1 MNNLEET
8 LKQCVEHNGLEVTCE
23 NIASASKE
31 EFAKL
36 RCNGFG
42 ASDSALLLDISPFG
56 TRTNLV
62 KEKADMSINEEISKK
77 SSVRMGRDLE
87 PIILNKAEELL
98 KKLVYTDKAIV
109 YKPTNMYGDKN
120 THLNINFDGVLFL
133 DEETPYTI
141 VEAKAVTMYGKKYYK
156 TDKAYIATKNGEV
169 EDIIDRIGLQDK
181 EKPDVPKINKINLKE
196 MCTKLAEYYG
206 IPIYY
211 FTQVQQQ
218 LMALNA
224 EYGYLATLLVDT
236 WEMYIYK
243 IYRNDDIIDIL
254 KQESKKNWAMVE
266 AMRNFKK

>member
-8 LKQCVEHNGLEVTCE
+8 LKQCVERNGLEVTCE

-109 YKPTNMYGDKN
+109 YITSS
-120 THLNINFDGVLFL
+120 NISFS
-133 DEETPYTI
+133 
-141 VEAKAVTMYGKKYYK
+141 
-156 TDKAYIATKNGEV
+156 IAS
-169 EDIIDRIGLQDK
+169 L
-181 EKPDVPKINKINLKE
+181 KI
-196 MCTKLAEYYG
+196 
-206 IPIYY
+206 
-211 FTQVQQQ
+211 
-218 LMALNA
+218 
-224 EYGYLATLLVDT
+224 
-236 WEMYIYK
+236 
-243 IYRNDDIIDIL
+243 
-254 KQESKKNWAMVE
+254 
-266 AMRNFKK
+266 